1 MNVIYD
7 VAIVGGGIAGYS
19 AALTAKNLKLNYL
32 WLGDKNFG
40 KKTAKAEYV
49 RNYPAFTGDGEAFV
63 RALEKQK
70 AEEGI
75 LLTDKRIDGVYKEK
89 NGFFLTAGKESFSA
103 RTVILATG
111 VELSAGL
118 GDDFVGRGVSY
129 CAVCD
134 GALYKNKKIAAVL
147 YSEEEKD
154 EAEYLASF
162 AAEVLVFSKY
172 PARFKAENIR
182 VIQEAPKSVSGK
194 LRVEK
199 LITDK
204 AEYEVEGVFHLGKS
218 APPAVL
224 CGGLKTEGAHIKV
237 NRELSTNLEGLFAA
251 GDITGKPYQ
260 FVKAAGEGCT
270 AAYSVKAYL
279 NAAQRT
285 NSCENNQK

>member
-1 MNVIYD
+1 MNVYD

-19 AALTAKNLKLNYL
+19 AALTAKNLKLDYL

-40 KKTAKAEYV
+40 KKTAKAEFV
-49 RNYPAFTGDGEAFV
+49 RNYPAFTGDGESFV
-63 RALEKQK
+63 HALEKQK
-70 AEEGI
+70 AQERI
-75 LLTDKRIDGVYKEK
+75 RLTEKRIDGVYKDK
-89 NGFFLTAGKESFSA
+89 NGFMLTAGKESFSA
-103 RTVILATG
+103 RAVILATG
-111 VELSAGL
+111 VELSASL
-118 GDDFVGRGVSY
+118 GDEYVGRGVSY

-147 YSEEEKD
+147 YAEEEKE

-162 AAEVLVFSKY
+162 ASEVLVFSRH
-172 PARFKAENIR
+172 PVPFKAQNIR
-182 VIQEAPKSVSGK
+182 VIDEAVKSVSGK

-199 LITDK
+199 IMTES
-204 AEYEVEGVFHLGKS
+204 AEYEVAGVFLLGKS
-218 APPAVL
+218 APPSVL

-237 NRELSTNLEGLFAA
+237 NRDLSTNLEGLFAA

-279 NAAQRT
+279 NAKRV
-285 NSCENNQK
+285 